1 MRVLGWIFLV
11 LLIGASI
18 GGAGYGW
25 TRYQALEA
33 DAAQVRARAADLEAK
48 IERMGAEREA
58 LEKQL
63 AVLKDEAAA
72 LRSQVGDTAKIK
84 AEADRR
90 RAAHESLTTL
100 FKPLVD
106 AKKLEVV
113 PRGETLVLRLRTH
126 GLYGRGSADL
136 SVPGKATLT
145 EVATILK
152 ASWPGRIEIGGHTD
166 DLPIGGDKFRS
177 NWDLSSAYAATAV
190 QFLVAA
196 GLPADRME
204 ATGHAEFDPV
214 GDNKTAEG
222 QQANRRIELTLV
234 SPPAPATPTA
244 AAPDK
249 PAGEVPAGA
258 APAASPRGEVVF

>member
-33 DAAQVRARAADLEAK
+33 DAAQVRTRAADLEAK
-48 IERMGAEREA
+48 VKTMAGEREV

-63 AVLKDEAAA
+63 AVVKDEATA
-72 LRSQVGDTAKIK
+72 LRSQVADAAKLK
-84 AEADRR
+84 EAAEKR
-90 RAAHESLTTL
+90 RADHARLAELL
-100 FKPLVD
+100 KPLVD
-106 AKKLEVV
+106 GKKLEVV
-113 PRGETLVLRLRTH
+113 PQGEALVLRLRTH

-145 EVATILK
+145 EVSTILK

-177 NWDLSSAYAATAV
+177 NWDLSAAYAATAA
-190 QFLVAA
+190 QFLIAA
-196 GLPADRME
+196 GLDAKKMA
-204 ATGHAEFDPV
+204 ATGYAEFEPV

-222 QQANRRIELTLV
+222 QQANRRIELKLVTLPSAAPPA
-234 SPPAPATPTA
+234 SPPATAEGEA
-244 AAPDK
+244 AAPDGKKK
-249 PAGEVPAGA
+249 PAGEV
-258 APAASPRGEVVF
+258 VF